1 MRKQKAIFAAVFTL
15 IAVVST
21 LVVTIWLK
29 RGTNSAPPPR
39 IEVIQI
45 TIRPTGFEPSDLQH
59 PSQPFLLSLDNQS
72 GLDNLTLEMYR
83 EAGPSHTRIYES
95 KLSLRSLRKREIQDL
110 EPGNYVLKEANHPN
124 WACRI
129 TITPK

>member
-1 MRKQKAIFAAVFTL
+1 MRKQKAIFAAVFSL

-83 EAGPSHTRIYES
+83 EAGPSLTRIYES

-110 EPGNYVLKEANHPN
+110 EPGSYVLKEANHPR